1 MTYSY
6 SGPLDYG
13 QQQPLYYDGMVKKE
27 PSSIPY
33 GIGGLALGAVVGGI
47 AGNRVNPY
55 VSKDGVATDTF
66 NGKVLSNLPET
77 DKKVYNQCDAVLKEI
92 NKSSTPEELQTLLTT
107 NKEAADKVLGNPND
121 FMQNVTEENLA
132 ANKKTL
138 KEKFSTEKNT
148 ILQDTKNQIQACW
161 NKEKKTFEKADSV
174 KQEMFDAIKKSTSG
188 LKGKIIAKYAV
199 VSGLVTGAAAYVAH
213 KLFAN
218 KNNV

>member
-6 SGPLDYG
+6 SGPLNYG

-33 GIGGLALGAVVGGI
+33 GVGGLALGATIGGI
-47 AGNRVNPY
+47 AGSKVNPY
-55 VSKDGVATDTF
+55 VSKSGVATDTF
-66 NGKVLSNLPET
+66 SSKVMNNLPEA
-77 DKKVYNQCDAVLKEI
+77 DKKVYNQCEAILKAI

-138 KEKFSTEKNT
+138 KEKFSTEKST

-174 KQEMFDAIKKSTSG
+174 KQEVFDAIKNSTKG
-188 LKGKIIAKYAV
+188 LKTKMIAKYAAIT
-199 VSGLVTGAAAYVAH
+199 GLAAGAVAFIAH

>member
-6 SGPLDYG
+6 SGPLNYG

-33 GIGGLALGAVVGGI
+33 GVGGLALGATIGGI
-47 AGNRVNPY
+47 AGSKVNPY
-55 VSKDGVATDTF
+55 VSKSGVATDTF
-66 NGKVLSNLPET
+66 SSKVMNNLPEA
-77 DKKVYNQCDAVLKEI
+77 DKKVYNQCEAILKAI

-148 ILQDTKNQIQACW
+148 ILQDIKNQIQACW

-174 KQEMFDAIKKSTSG
+174 KQEIFDAIKNSTNG
-188 LKGKIIAKYAV
+188 LKGKIIAKYAAI
-199 VSGLVTGAAAYVAH
+199 SGLAAGAAAFVAH

>member
-13 QQQPLYYDGMVKKE
+13 QQQPLYYDGMAKKE

-33 GIGGLALGAVVGGI
+33 GIGGLVIGAAAGGI
-47 AGNRVNPY
+47 AGSRVNPY
-55 VSKDGVATDTF
+55 VSKSGVATDTF
-66 NGKVLSNLPET
+66 SSKVMKNLPDA
-77 DKKVYNQCDAVLKEI
+77 DKKIYNQCDAILKEI
-92 NKSSTPEELQTLLTT
+92 SKSRTPEELQTLLAT

-138 KEKFSTEKNT
+138 REKFNTEKST

-174 KQEMFDAIKKSTSG
+174 KQEVFDAIKNSTKG
-188 LKGKIIAKYAV
+188 LKGKMIAKYAAI
-199 VSGLVTGAAAYVAH
+199 SGLAAGAVAFVAH

>member
-6 SGPLDYG
+6 SGPLTYG
-13 QQQPLYYDGMVKKE
+13 QQQPMMYDGMTKKE

-33 GIGGLALGAVVGGI
+33 GIGGLVLGAAGGGI
-47 AGNRVNPY
+47 AGSKINPY
-55 VSKDGVATDTF
+55 VSKSGVATDIF
-66 NGKVLSNLPET
+66 SSKVMSNLPEA
-77 DKKVYNQCDAVLKEI
+77 DKKIYNQCDTILQAI

-161 NKEKKTFEKADSV
+161 DKEKKAFEKADSV
-174 KQEMFDAIKKSTSG
+174 KQEMFDAIKNSTKG
-188 LKGKIIAKYAV
+188 LKTKITAKYAAI
-199 VSGLVTGAAAYVAH
+199 SGLAAGAIAFVAH
-213 KLFAN
+213 KIFSN
-218 KNNV
+218 KNA